1 MRPSLVAASLAL
13 VLIAVPGELHGQAA
27 MSMPNAQSEKQQVE
41 GVVASIGYAQ
51 AIRVG
56 NTIHVSGAVA
66 PGATMEEQVKGI
78 YERLAFTLGR
88 FGATLKDVVKE
99 TAFATD
105 IEALKAANPARRA
118 AYGTHAPAATW
129 VQISRLD
136 MPSALV
142 EIEVTAVVGS
152 AR

>member
-1 MRPSLVAASLAL
+1 MRFRYVAASLAL
-13 VLIAVPGELHGQAA
+13 AIATAPHALRAQAA
-27 MSMPNAQSEKQQVE
+27 GAMPNASSDRQQVE

-105 IEALKAANPARRA
+105 MEALKAANPARRA
-118 AYGTHAPAATW
+118 AYGTHTPAATW
-129 VQISRLD
+129 VQISRLY

>member
-1 MRPSLVAASLAL
+1 MRTRHFVVALAL
-13 VLIAVPGELHGQAA
+13 LVLPCALHAQAVA
-27 MSMPNAQSEKQQVE
+27 MSNAPSEKQQVE

-56 NTIHVSGAVA
+56 STIYVSGAVA

-99 TAFATD
+99 TAYATD
-105 IEALKAANPARRA
+105 MDALKAANRVRLA

-129 VQISRLD
+129 VQISRLF
-136 MPSALV
+136 METARV
-142 EIEVTAVVGS
+142 EIEVVAVVRSG
-152 AR
+152 R